1 MRFLPRFRT
10 ALTLGW
16 PLTSHRCD
24 PKTQTSQILTWS
36 GLDHTPLH
44 LILLLSSPCPVVIPH
59 SVSSRTHHRKNSDT
73 FILLLQP
80 ARPPSI
86 TIWTSCSVMPVI
98 LSITPPPCTM
108 GPRLVRS
115 RSLSLPSPL
124 QAPTLAVPNSSPY
137 WILQLA
143 LVPMAPRSRLV

>member
-86 TIWTSCSVMPVI
+86 TIWTSCSVMPE
-98 LSITPPPCTM
+98 SF
-108 GPRLVRS
+108 S
-115 RSLSLPSPL
+115 PSPRHP
-124 QAPTLAVPNSSPY
+124 APWGHVWSVPGPSHFLHHSKPQLWLFRTLHPTGSSSSP
-137 WILQLA
+137 W
-143 LVPMAPRSRLV
+143 SRWHRDLG